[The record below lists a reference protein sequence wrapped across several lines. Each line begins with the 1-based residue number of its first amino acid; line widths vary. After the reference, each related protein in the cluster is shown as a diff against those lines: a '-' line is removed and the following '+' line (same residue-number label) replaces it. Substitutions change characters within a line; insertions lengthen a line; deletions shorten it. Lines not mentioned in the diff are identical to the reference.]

1 MKLQIPKKYIK
12 YKDTGVY
19 IIAAP
24 AGVPELARYVMRIPQ
39 RLVTGRGPTILVRH
53 GNEKDANGKTCHYRL
68 DKEPDVTGDPSQPH
82 RYTTTELQALYD
94 RAELICP
101 QAPPQTGPG
110 LLVKAAYAAPV
121 PGTRLKRRTE
131 AWFVMRD
138 QDDVWAYDLS
148 NALLQGHPVKDIEI
162 LEEYRIRDISAL
174 LAVGRKLP
182 TRLSPDDI
190 ASLGLIDTRT
200 AGDSM

>member
-24 AGVPELARYVMRIPQ
+24 EGVPELAGYAMRIPQ
-39 RLVTGRGPTILVRH
+39 RLVTGRGPTSLVRH
-53 GNEKDANGKTCHYRL
+53 GTEKDANGKTCHYRL
-68 DKEPDVTGDPSQPH
+68 DKEPDATGGSSQPH
-82 RYTTTELQALYD
+82 RYTTIELQTLYD

-138 QDDVWAYDLS
+138 QDDAWAYDLS

-162 LEEYRIRDISAL
+162 LEEYHVRDIAAL
-174 LAVGRKLP
+174 LAAGHKLP
-182 TRLSPDDI
+182 ARLSPDDI
-190 ASLGLIDTRT
+190 KELHLFCEN
-200 AGDSM
+200 